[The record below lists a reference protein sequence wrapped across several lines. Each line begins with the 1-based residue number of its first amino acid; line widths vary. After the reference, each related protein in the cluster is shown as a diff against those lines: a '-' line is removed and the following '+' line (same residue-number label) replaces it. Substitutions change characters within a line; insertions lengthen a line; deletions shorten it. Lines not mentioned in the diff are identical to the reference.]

1 MKVYIKFK
9 SVQYAKY
16 VAEFLYKLYPVVLKE
31 QLDAKEKFGKIFGMI
46 DLNNLDYDQREQ
58 LANLKFNEEKS
69 IIDLVPEDEISK
81 EVKRNIKCNR
91 YLNDISKSERKD
103 FIDLVPEDEIS
114 EEVKRNIKYNR
125 YLNDIS
131 KSERKDFIDF
141 DVCLEVEDRQ
151 YGRMLAEFFD
161 NLTEGCLEQAVLCK
175 RESDEDAK
183 LIGRYTEAGDPLTE
197 EESKI
202 LRENRWC

>member
-9 SVQYAKY
+9 SVQYPKY

-46 DLNNLDYDQREQ
+46 DPNNLDYDQREQ

-69 IIDLVPEDEISK
+69 IIDLVPEDEIS
-81 EVKRNIKCNR
+81 
-91 YLNDISKSERKD
+91 
-103 FIDLVPEDEIS
+103 
-114 EEVKRNIKYNR
+114 EEVKEEVERNMKYIR
-125 YLNDIS
+125 YLKDIS

-197 EESKI
+197 EEPNI
-202 LRENRWC
+202 LRENRWCLKK